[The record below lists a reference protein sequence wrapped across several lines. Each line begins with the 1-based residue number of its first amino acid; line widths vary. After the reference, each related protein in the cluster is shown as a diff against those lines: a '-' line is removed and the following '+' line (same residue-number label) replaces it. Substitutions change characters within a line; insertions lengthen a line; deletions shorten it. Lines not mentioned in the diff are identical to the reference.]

1 MKFFKAAIAIAA
13 MASIVI
19 LAGFTNNFE
28 NGAQVSLNK
37 EWKYADES
45 AINSGCAVMYKAT
58 KNRKDIT
65 VGVNAGHGTNGGAS
79 VKTFCHPDHTAKLT
93 GGSTA
98 SGAIKA
104 AAVSGGMAFVDGTKE
119 STVTLKTAQYLKDM
133 LLEEGYDVLMLRDGE
148 DVQLDNVART
158 VICNNCADCHIA
170 IHFDGDGLTYD
181 KGCFYMSTPDG
192 LKDKEPVASTWQKS
206 EELGKNLIQG
216 LSDKGCKIKKT
227 PNMVIDLTQTSYSMV
242 PSIDIELGNQCSDH
256 SDAALKKLAEG
267 LSAGINQYFAK

>member
-1 MKFFKAAIAIAA
+1 MKIFKTAITIAA
-13 MASIVI
+13 VASIVI
-19 LAGFTNNFE
+19 LAGFTNNYE
-28 NGAQVSLNK
+28 NGAPVNLNK
-37 EWKYADES
+37 EWEYADES
-45 AINSGCAVMYKAT
+45 AINSGNAVMYKAS

-79 VKTFCHPDHTAKLT
+79 VKTFCHPDHTPKLT

-98 SGAIKA
+98 AGALKA
-104 AAVSGGMAFVDGTKE
+104 AAVSGGMAFIDGTKE
-119 STVTLKTAQYLKDM
+119 SIITLKVAQLLKDM

-170 IHFDGDGLTYD
+170 IHFDGDGLAYD

-192 LKDKEPVASTWQKS
+192 LKGIEPVASTWQKS
-206 EELGKNLIQG
+206 EQLGASLIQG
-216 LSDKGCKIKKT
+216 LSEKECKIKKT
-227 PNMVIDLTQTSYSMV
+227 PSMVIDLTQTSYSKV

-267 LSAGINQYFAK
+267 LTAGVNIYFAE

>member
-1 MKFFKAAIAIAA
+1 MRFFKTAIAIAA

-19 LAGFTNNFE
+19 LAGFTNNYD
-28 NGAQVSLNK
+28 NGAQVGLNK

-45 AINSGCAVMYKAT
+45 AINSGSAVMYKAD
-58 KNRKDIT
+58 KNRKGIT

-79 VKTFCHPDHTAKLT
+79 AKTFCHPDHTPKLT

-98 SGAIKA
+98 AGALKA
-104 AAVSGGMAFVDGTKE
+104 AAVSGGMSFVDGTGE

-181 KGCFYMSTPDG
+181 KGCFYMSTPDE
-192 LKDKEPVASTWQKS
+192 LKNSEPVASTWQKS
-206 EELGKNLIQG
+206 EELGKSLIQG

-227 PNMVIDLTQTSYSMV
+227 PNMVIDLTQTSYSSV

-267 LSAGINQYFAK
+267 LSAGINRYFAK

>member
-28 NGAQVSLNK
+28 NGAQVGLNK

-98 SGAIKA
+98 AGAIKA

-256 SDAALKKLAEG
+256 SDAALKKLAAG

>member
-28 NGAQVSLNK
+28 NGAQVGLNK

-98 SGAIKA
+98 AGAIKA
-104 AAVSGGMAFVDGTKE
+104 AAVSGGMAFIDGTKE

-206 EELGKNLIQG
+206 EELGKSLIQG
-216 LSDKGCKIKKT
+216 LGDKGCKIKKT
-227 PNMVIDLTQTSYSMV
+227 PSMAIDLTQTSYSMV

-256 SDAALKKLAEG
+256 SDAALIKLAEG